1 MPKPKFT
8 LGGMLRLVLHLYPV
22 RFNLSFILM
31 GMLFFSYAIYLFERE
46 ANDEV
51 WTYPGAMFSALVA
64 MMCLYVAVAGVLCLL
79 SFLSDPHGHAVFSY
93 AIYLFEREANDEVWT
108 YPGAMFSALAALMC
122 LYVVVEGM
130 LCLLSFLSVFNREL
144 AHSEW

>member
-79 SFLSDPHGHAVFSY
+79 SFLS
-93 AIYLFEREANDEVWT
+93 
-108 YPGAMFSALAALMC
+108 
-122 LYVVVEGM
+122 
-130 LCLLSFLSVFNREL
+130 VFNREL